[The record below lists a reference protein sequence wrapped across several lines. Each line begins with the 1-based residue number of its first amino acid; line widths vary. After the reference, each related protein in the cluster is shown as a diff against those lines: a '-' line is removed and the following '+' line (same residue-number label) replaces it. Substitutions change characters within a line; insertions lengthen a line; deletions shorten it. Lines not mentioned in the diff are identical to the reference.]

1 MHSFKVAVIGLGA
14 MGLPVAENLGK
25 KLAIQAWN
33 RSPEIRCKNASG
45 LISQVT
51 DLKEVDAEIIL
62 TFLPDDV
69 AVFETLK
76 KGLLKSLQANDLLV
90 VMGTV
95 SPTAMLAINAVVGER
110 GARAIDAPVSGGDAG
125 AKSGELSIMVGA
137 SRDDFLVIQPILAL
151 IGKLVKHVGALGSG
165 QALKACNQIIVGAN
179 LLAIAEA
186 LSLSRQ
192 FNIEDKDFFDVISN
206 GLAGSTALNVKWEK
220 LSTSNFSQGGKS
232 QYQLKDLRIALAAAE
247 SLNFNLPLTQLLSEI
262 FRKHVESG
270 NSELD
275 HSSII
280 LKYQEDT
287 SDEN

>member
-25 KLAIQAWN
+25 KLAIQTWN
-33 RSPEIRCKNASG
+33 RSPESRCENTNR
-45 LISQVT
+45 LITQIT

-62 TFLPDDV
+62 TFLADDG
-69 AVFETLK
+69 AVIETLK
-76 KGLLKSLQANDLLV
+76 NGLMETLQKNDLLV

-95 SPTAMLAINAVVGER
+95 SPAAMLAINKIVGEK

-137 SRDDFLVIQPILAL
+137 SGADFLVVEPILKL
-151 IGKLVKHVGALGSG
+151 IGKLVKHVGALGSA

-186 LSLSRQ
+186 LTLSRQ
-192 FNIEDKDFFDVISN
+192 FNIKDSDFFDIISN
-206 GLAGSTALNVKWEK
+206 GLAGSNALNVKWEK
-220 LSTSNFSQGGKS
+220 LLTNNFSQGGKS
-232 QYQLKDLRIALAAAE
+232 KYQLKDLRIASSEAE
-247 SLNFNLPLTQLLSEI
+247 TLEIDLPLTRLLTEI

-270 NSELD
+270 NSDLD

-280 LKYQEDT
+280 LSYKEGKND
-287 SDEN
+287 